1 MQRKIG
7 SFKAE
12 TTSLDTGLGLMLS
25 SSRHTSAEKGDP
37 GKELCFQVR
46 PRSAR
51 MTLKHAICF
60 ANLGRQ
66 HRGAMGDG
74 GSRDWQGLGLIGNP
88 LTDSV
93 VPAALALTHLAGTC
107 TYLLKH

>member
-51 MTLKHAICF
+51 MTLKHAICSRTLEGSI
-60 ANLGRQ
+60 AGLMG
-66 HRGAMGDG
+66 GDG
-74 GSRDWQGLGLIGNP
+74 GFRRLARVR
-88 LTDSV
+88 TDRQPPDS
-93 VPAALALTHLAGTC
+93 PGTYPPGRYM
-107 TYLLKH
+107 YLPT